1 MKPLVWKVMLDD
13 TDFVKKIKEA
23 QEFARDTGK
32 KLNTKYL
39 LELEF
44 NKVQADNKVQEL
56 RNMLKSK
63 DLDTARRVIL
73 EIDLNRAKKQAS
85 EAGRL
90 LNNYLNTWDAATSRL
105 SAKFGVLGEK
115 ALSVSKAIWLWVWS
129 AIGSRIV
136 DLGKRVIQLADN
148 YEQAKISFTTMLGS
162 ADKAESLLSKLS
174 SFAKQTPFELTDV
187 RENAKQ
193 LLAMGISADHIIP
206 TMKAL
211 GDVSAGLGVPMER
224 LALNYGQVITK
235 GKLAGQELKDFTTAG
250 VPLLD
255 ELSKNLGKSKTEI
268 QDMISKGQ
276 ISADMVTEAF
286 KTMTSEGGRF
296 ADLMAKQS
304 GTLSG
309 MRSNFSDTLAGI
321 SEKIWLFL
329 LPWLKES
336 VDWISKLF
344 AKPEN
349 AMEEE
354 IERLDGSLRESQKVL
369 NGAREELNKLN
380 NDLRN
385 GKISATDYNTEFDRL
400 TGIISVVEQDIAKTN
415 AKIKEQNNLLDIA
428 TDIAQEHTETL
439 QGLEWQQNAVGAQVQ
454 QLEEKYRQGLITE
467 EEYLEQKKALWQ
479 EYWNLEQAIKEENE
493 AHKKEN
499 DLYRMLQEW
508 GMKAAD
514 IKATLA
520 NLRINNGDDINALN
534 SEQQAAN
541 ATAMSYIAMAKSKAQ
556 AAVLEVKTKL
566 GNQQK
571 ADSSFWGYLKR
582 GWTFSDGVYAET
594 PMQKTLKN
602 ELKIQEEYLAGIEK
616 IEQEQNA
623 FFSKPR
629 QSKSWSSWSN
639 NPSWNWGNW
648 VKWSGWWGKSNL
660 VTQKKEELKK
670 LRDLQIQEIQQ
681 SDKSE
686 KEKYKNILEIN
697 EDYKKKLVDL
707 EWRSGDQLVKKA
719 QESAKEEEEVVKK
732 KYSEINKAFDKSGQY
747 LEKYGKQ
754 LEDLKKKWTDT
765 LDGVKNELRGL
776 NHEMKE
782 LDQNYYADM
791 AERFVQVQEEL
802 KKDSLEAE
810 ERNKLQ
816 EELTF
821 LMEKTTEEQRKQA
834 EESAKMS
841 QSQKRELDYQKQKV
855 ALQEKI
861 NIAKSFSSQQNFEER
876 KLEIWENEDGSLKA
890 SYIDEKGEMQEVT
903 DYKNIQYLADLA
915 NKQKAMS
922 EELKLLAR
930 NIVEQTEIHQKLT
943 DAKTELE
950 QNYTKV
956 LEKEIEE
963 RKKKET
969 DYVDHYERESK
980 RHMTLVQEHAQNLKV
995 AAASIAASRAIIE
1008 GGRGSTTNITNHAGN
1023 TVNQTYNINNP
1034 SDASAAIFR
1043 AATDR
1048 LLN

>member
-321 SEKIWLFL
+321 GEKIWLFL

-385 GKISATDYNTEFDRL
+385 GKISATDYNAEFDRL

-1034 SDASAAIFR
+1034 SDASAAVFR
-1043 AATDR
+1043 AATER
-1048 LLN
+1048 LIN

>member
-90 LNNYLNTWDAATSRL
+90 LNNYLNTGDAATSRL
-105 SAKFGVLGEK
+105 SAKFGALGEK
-115 ALSVSKAIWLWVWS
+115 ALSVSKAIGLWVGS
-129 AIGSRIV
+129 AIGNRIV

-321 SEKIWLFL
+321 GEKIGLFL
-329 LPWLKES
+329 LPGLKES

-344 AKPEN
+344 SKPEN

-385 GKISATDYNTEFDRL
+385 GKISATDYNAEFDRL

-439 QGLEWQQNAVGAQVQ
+439 QGLEGQQNAVGAQVQ

-479 EYWNLEQAIKEENE
+479 EYGNLEQAIKEENE

-499 DLYRMLQEW
+499 DLYRMLQEG
-508 GMKAAD
+508 GMKAAN

-571 ADSSFWGYLKR
+571 SDSSFWGYLKR
-582 GWTFSDGVYAET
+582 GGTFSDGVYAET

-616 IEQEQNA
+616 MEQEQNA

-629 QSKSWSSWSN
+629 QSKSGSSGSN
-639 NPSWNWGNW
+639 NPSGNGGNG
-648 VKWSGWWGKSNL
+648 VKGSGGGGKSNL

-707 EWRSGDQLVKKA
+707 EGRSGDQLVKKA

-834 EESAKMS
+834 EESAKLS
-841 QSQKRELDYQKQKV
+841 QSQKRELDYQKQKA

-861 NIAKSFSSQQNFEER
+861 NIAKSFSSQQNFKER
-876 KLEIWENEDGSLKA
+876 KLEIGENEDGSLKA

-922 EELKLLAR
+922 EELKLLAK
-930 NIVEQTEIHQKLT
+930 NIVKQTEIHQKLT

-950 QNYTKV
+950 QNYTKI

-969 DYVDHYERESK
+969 DYVDHYERESR
-980 RHMTLVQEHAQNLKV
+980 RHATLAQEHAQSLKA

-1034 SDASAAIFR
+1034 SDASAAVFR
-1043 AATDR
+1043 
-1048 LLN
+1048 

>member
-1 MKPLVWKVMLDD
+1 
-13 TDFVKKIKEA
+13 
-23 QEFARDTGK
+23 
-32 KLNTKYL
+32 
-39 LELEF
+39 
-44 NKVQADNKVQEL
+44 
-56 RNMLKSK
+56 
-63 DLDTARRVIL
+63 
-73 EIDLNRAKKQAS
+73 
-85 EAGRL
+85 
-90 LNNYLNTWDAATSRL
+90 
-105 SAKFGVLGEK
+105 
-115 ALSVSKAIWLWVWS
+115 
-129 AIGSRIV
+129 
-136 DLGKRVIQLADN
+136 
-148 YEQAKISFTTMLGS
+148 
-162 ADKAESLLSKLS
+162 
-174 SFAKQTPFELTDV
+174 
-187 RENAKQ
+187 
-193 LLAMGISADHIIP
+193 
-206 TMKAL
+206 
-211 GDVSAGLGVPMER
+211 
-224 LALNYGQVITK
+224 
-235 GKLAGQELKDFTTAG
+235 
-250 VPLLD
+250 
-255 ELSKNLGKSKTEI
+255 
-268 QDMISKGQ
+268 
-276 ISADMVTEAF
+276 
-286 KTMTSEGGRF
+286 
-296 ADLMAKQS
+296 
-304 GTLSG
+304 
-309 MRSNFSDTLAGI
+309 
-321 SEKIWLFL
+321 
-329 LPWLKES
+329 
-336 VDWISKLF
+336 
-344 AKPEN
+344 
-349 AMEEE
+349 
-354 IERLDGSLRESQKVL
+354 
-369 NGAREELNKLN
+369 
-380 NDLRN
+380 
-385 GKISATDYNTEFDRL
+385 
-400 TGIISVVEQDIAKTN
+400 
-415 AKIKEQNNLLDIA
+415 
-428 TDIAQEHTETL
+428 
-439 QGLEWQQNAVGAQVQ
+439 
-454 QLEEKYRQGLITE
+454 
-467 EEYLEQKKALWQ
+467 
-479 EYWNLEQAIKEENE
+479 
-493 AHKKEN
+493 
-499 DLYRMLQEW
+499 
-508 GMKAAD
+508 
-514 IKATLA
+514 
-520 NLRINNGDDINALN
+520 
-534 SEQQAAN
+534 
-541 ATAMSYIAMAKSKAQ
+541 MSYIAMAKSKAQ
-556 AAVLEVKTKL
+556 AAVLEAKTKL

-571 ADSSFWGYLKR
+571 SDSSLWGYLKR

-623 FFSKPR
+623 FFSKPSQPKPWNPR
-629 QSKSWSSWSN
+629 S

-950 QNYTKV
+950 QNYTKI

-969 DYVDHYERESK
+969 DYVDHYERESR
-980 RHMTLVQEHAQNLKV
+980 RHATLAQEHAQSLKA

-1034 SDASAAIFR
+1034 SDASAAVFR
-1043 AATDR
+1043 AATER
-1048 LLN
+1048 LIN

>member
-56 RNMLKSK
+56 RNMLRSK

-105 SAKFGVLGEK
+105 SAKFGALGEK

-162 ADKAESLLSKLS
+162 ADKAESMLSKLS

-255 ELSKNLGKSKTEI
+255 ELSKNLGKSKTEV

-286 KTMTSEGGRF
+286 RTMTSEGGRF

-321 SEKIWLFL
+321 GEKIWLFL

-344 AKPEN
+344 SRPEN

-354 IERLDGSLRESQKVL
+354 IERLDDSLRESQKVL

-415 AKIKEQNNLLDIA
+415 VKIKEQNNLLDIA

-439 QGLEWQQNAVGAQVQ
+439 QGLEGQQNAVGAQVQ

-467 EEYLEQKKALWQ
+467 GEYLEQKKALWQ

-514 IKATLA
+514 IKSTLA
-520 NLRINNGDDINALN
+520 NLRINNGDDINALD
-534 SEQQAAN
+534 SEQKAAN

-556 AAVLEVKTKL
+556 AAVLEAKTKL

-571 ADSSFWGYLKR
+571 SDSSLWGYLKR
-582 GWTFSDGVYAET
+582 WWTFSDGVYAET

-623 FFSKPR
+623 FFSKPSQPKPR
-629 QSKSWSSWSN
+629 NPGSNPAGNGGSWGKRAGWWSKSS
-639 NPSWNWGNW
+639 
-648 VKWSGWWGKSNL
+648 L

-834 EESAKMS
+834 EESAKLS
-841 QSQKRELDYQKQKV
+841 QSQKRELDYQKQKA

-950 QNYTKV
+950 QNYTKI

-969 DYVDHYERESK
+969 DYVDHYEKEANRQLDIAK
-980 RHMTLVQEHAQNLKV
+980 NLAQQMQSYAAQYV
-995 AAASIAASRAIIE
+995 AAKASMW
-1008 GGRGSTTNITNHAGN
+1008 GGGSTTNITNHAGN

>member
-321 SEKIWLFL
+321 GEKIWLFL

-1043 AATDR
+1043 AATER
-1048 LLN
+1048 LIN

>member
-162 ADKAESLLSKLS
+162 ADKAESLLSELS

-321 SEKIWLFL
+321 GEKIWLFL

-354 IERLDGSLRESQKVL
+354 IERLGGSLRESQKVL

-969 DYVDHYERESK
+969 DYVDHYERESR
-980 RHMTLVQEHAQNLKV
+980 RHATLAQEHAQSLKA

-1034 SDASAAIFR
+1034 SDASAAVFR
-1043 AATDR
+1043 AATER
-1048 LLN
+1048 LIN

>member
-255 ELSKNLGKSKTEI
+255 ELSKNLGKSKTEV

-286 KTMTSEGGRF
+286 RTMTSEGGRF

-321 SEKIWLFL
+321 GEKIWLFL

-385 GKISATDYNTEFDRL
+385 GKISATDYNAEFDRL

-950 QNYTKV
+950 QNYTKI

-969 DYVDHYERESK
+969 DYVDHYERESR
-980 RHMTLVQEHAQNLKV
+980 RHATLAQEHAQSLKA

-1034 SDASAAIFR
+1034 SDASAAVFR
-1043 AATDR
+1043 AATER
-1048 LLN
+1048 LIN

>member
-105 SAKFGVLGEK
+105 SAKFGALGEK

-255 ELSKNLGKSKTEI
+255 ELSKNLGKSKTEV

-286 KTMTSEGGRF
+286 RTMTSEGGRF

-321 SEKIWLFL
+321 GEKIWLFL

-344 AKPEN
+344 SRPEN

-354 IERLDGSLRESQKVL
+354 IERLDDSLRESQKVL

-439 QGLEWQQNAVGAQVQ
+439 QGLEGQQNAVGAQVQ

-467 EEYLEQKKALWQ
+467 GEYLEQKKALWQ

-514 IKATLA
+514 IKSTLA
-520 NLRINNGDDINALN
+520 NLRINNGDDINALD
-534 SEQQAAN
+534 SEQKAAN

-556 AAVLEVKTKL
+556 AAVLEAKTKL

-571 ADSSFWGYLKR
+571 SDSSLWGYLKR
-582 GWTFSDGVYAET
+582 WWTFSDGVYAET

-623 FFSKPR
+623 FFSKPS
-629 QSKSWSSWSN
+629 QPKPWNPGSNPAGNGGSWGKWAGWWSKSS
-639 NPSWNWGNW
+639 
-648 VKWSGWWGKSNL
+648 L

-776 NHEMKE
+776 NYEMKE

-841 QSQKRELDYQKQKV
+841 QSQKRELDYQKQKA

-876 KLEIWENEDGSLKA
+876 KLEIWENGDGSLKA

-950 QNYTKV
+950 QNYTKI

-969 DYVDHYERESK
+969 DYVDHYERESR
-980 RHMTLVQEHAQNLKV
+980 RHATLAQEHAQSLKA